1 MNDSDA
7 QKSISNLFGII
18 EGIIPYDKKLT
29 NQEKLELIYTR
40 ETILEEKINEAIRQ
54 IDDLLPELSE
64 TKEKWLD
71 ESVNHEAFN
80 TPKQFS
86 ILLEKSKFLGALI
99 TDLENMKKTLED

>member
-1 MNDSDA
+1 MDDSEA
-7 QKSISNLFGII
+7 QERISALFGLIK
-18 EGIIPYDKKLT
+18 GINPHDEKLT
-29 NQEKLELIYTR
+29 NQEKLDLIFEGR
-40 ETILEEKINEAIRQ
+40 DEKIKEAIRQ

-86 ILLEKSKFLGALI
+86 ILLEKAKFLGAVI
-99 TDLENMKKTLED
+99 TDLENMKKTLES

>member
-1 MNDSDA
+1 MD
-7 QKSISNLFGII
+7 
-18 EGIIPYDKKLT
+18 DK
-29 NQEKLELIYTR
+29 EKLE
-40 ETILEEKINEAIRQ
+40 EAIRQ
-54 IDDLLPELSE
+54 INDLLPELSE

-99 TDLENMKKTLED
+99 TDLENMKKTLES